1 MKVSEKDVL
10 YGDADVMDLLEYIV
24 GEQGAAS
31 VREFAGIRPLRS
43 LVFSGEELSRL
54 NGMTSKR
61 AAMLVAAIR
70 LGREDTVT
78 PPIKC
83 SGPDDSFK
91 LLQDMQHLQ
100 QEEMRVVLLN
110 TRCEVLRIVKVA
122 MGASN
127 ACGVRLADVFRPAIA
142 ANAVRI
148 VLAHNHPS
156 GNPDPSA
163 DDFKFTELAK
173 RAGRELGI
181 DVVDHIVIAANG
193 WRQAVQ

>member
-1 MKVSEKDVL
+1 MKVTEKAVL
-10 YGDADVMDLLEYIV
+10 YGEADVMGNLEYLL

-31 VREFAGIRPLRS
+31 VREFAGVRPLRS

-54 NGMTSKR
+54 KGMTSKR
-61 AAMLVAAIR
+61 AALLIAAIR
-70 LGREDTVT
+70 VGREDTVT

-148 VLAHNHPS
+148 VYKQTEVVFFFEGDYFFEFTLVSAHAKNAFCNHK
-156 GNPDPSA
+156 NCSA
-163 DDFKFTELAK
+163 SFGCKF
-173 RAGRELGI
+173 GRSL
-181 DVVDHIVIAANG
+181 
-193 WRQAVQ
+193 